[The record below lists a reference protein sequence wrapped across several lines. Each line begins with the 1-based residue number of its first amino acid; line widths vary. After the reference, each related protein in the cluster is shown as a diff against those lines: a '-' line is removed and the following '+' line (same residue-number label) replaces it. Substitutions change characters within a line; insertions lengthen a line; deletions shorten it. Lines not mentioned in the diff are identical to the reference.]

1 MTYRELVYMC
11 LDEIKLAS
19 DDSYITED
27 HILFLISKYRA
38 FLLRQK
44 YDKTNMPVSESN
56 YQCILITP
64 NKDTVPEVMSIAKPR
79 VFTITE
85 EEDKSPVTSFL
96 TYVSPHRYH
105 FIGENRI
112 LKPITYCTIDHN
124 KKLQCRNKELT
135 NVNIFAIFE
144 DIVKASEF
152 NLGNGKDVLDC
163 ECPIESE
170 LVSGVQELVVKDALG
185 IAYRPIDFINNAADD
200 LSKIGMAAG
209 NSRKQ

>member
-1 MTYRELVYMC
+1 MTYKELVYMC

-44 YDKTNMPVSESN
+44 YEKTNMPVSESN
-56 YQCILITP
+56 YQCILVTP
-64 NKDTVPEVMSIAKPR
+64 NEDTVPEVMSVAKPR

-85 EEDKSPVTSFL
+85 DEDKSTVTSFL

-124 KKLQCRNKELT
+124 KKLQCKNKTLKQA
-135 NVNIFAIFE
+135 NIYAVFE
-144 DIVKASEF
+144 DIVKTSEF
-152 NLGNGKDVLDC
+152 NLKDGADVLDC

-185 IAYRPIDFINNAADD
+185 IAYRPTDFINNASDD
-200 LSKIGMAAG
+200 LSKLGMAAG
-209 NSRKQ
+209 NSKKQ

>member
-44 YDKTNMPVSESN
+44 YEKTNMPVSESN
-56 YQCILITP
+56 YQCILVTP
-64 NKDTVPEVMSIAKPR
+64 NKDIVPEVMSVAKPR

-85 EEDKSPVTSFL
+85 GEGDTTTSFL

-112 LKPITYCTIDHN
+112 LKPIVYCTIDHN
-124 KKLQCRNKELT
+124 KKLQCKNKELT
-135 NVNIFAIFE
+135 NVNIFAVFE
-144 DIVKASEF
+144 DIVKVSEF
-152 NLGNGKDVLDC
+152 NLDGADVLDC

-185 IAYRPIDFINNAADD
+185 IAYRPKDTINNGNDD
-200 LSKIGMAAG
+200 LSTLGLATG
-209 NSRKQ
+209 NPKNNK

>member
-44 YDKTNMPVSESN
+44 YDKTTLPVAESN
-56 YQCILITP
+56 YQKIKVSTDSIIP
-64 NKDTVPEVMSIAKPR
+64 DVMGIAKPR
-79 VFTITE
+79 VYVGEGAAKVSYTF
-85 EEDKSPVTSFL
+85 VT
-96 TYVSPHRYH
+96 PHR
-105 FIGENRI
+105 FEFVGNNRI
-112 LKPITYCTIDHN
+112 IKPISYCTINDEN
-124 KKLQCRNKELT
+124 KLEFKATPDASTTINLYA
-135 NVNIFAIFE
+135 VFE
-144 DIVKASEF
+144 DCVKASEF
-152 NLGNGKDVLDC
+152 NPTGDILD
-163 ECPIESE
+163 EICPIEAE

-185 IAYRPIDFINNAADD
+185 IAYRPTDFINNASDD

-209 NSRKQ
+209 NSKKQ

>member
-44 YDKTNMPVSESN
+44 YEKTNMPVSESN
-56 YQCILITP
+56 YQCISVIR
-64 NKDTVPEVMSIAKPR
+64 NEDIVPEIMSVVKPR
-79 VFTITE
+79 VFTITGE
-85 EEDKSPVTSFL
+85 KDDTTTNFL

-105 FIGENRI
+105 FVGENRI

-124 KKLQCRNKELT
+124 KKLQCKNKELT
-135 NVNIFAIFE
+135 DVNIYAVFE

-152 NLGNGKDVLDC
+152 NLVDGADVLDC
-163 ECPIESE
+163 ECPIETD
-170 LVSGVQELVVKDALG
+170 LVSAVQELVVKDALG
-185 IAYRPIDFINNAADD
+185 IAYRPKDNMNNANDD
-200 LSKIGMAAG
+200 LSSLGIASG
-209 NSRKQ
+209 NPKNNK

>member
-44 YDKTNMPVSESN
+44 YDKTILPVAESN
-56 YQCILITP
+56 YQKIKVSTDSVIP
-64 NKDTVPEVMSIAKPR
+64 DVMGIAKPR
-79 VFTITE
+79 V
-85 EEDKSPVTSFL
+85 
-96 TYVSPHRYH
+96 YVGEGATKVSYTFVAPHR
-105 FIGENRI
+105 FEFVSNNRI
-112 LKPITYCTIDHN
+112 LKPISYCTINDEN
-124 KKLQCRNKELT
+124 KLEFKATPDASTTINLYA
-135 NVNIFAIFE
+135 VFE
-144 DIVKASEF
+144 DCVKASEF
-152 NLGNGKDVLDC
+152 NSTGDILD
-163 ECPIESE
+163 ETCPIESE

-185 IAYRPIDFINNAADD
+185 IAYRPTDFINNASDD

-209 NSRKQ
+209 NSKKQ

>member
-44 YDKTNMPVSESN
+44 YEKTNMPVSESN
-56 YQCILITP
+56 YQCISVTRNEDI
-64 NKDTVPEVMSIAKPR
+64 VPEIMSVAKPR
-79 VFTITE
+79 VFTITGE
-85 EEDKSPVTSFL
+85 KDDTTTNFL

-105 FIGENRI
+105 FVGENRI

-124 KKLQCRNKELT
+124 KKLQCKNKELT
-135 NVNIFAIFE
+135 GVNIFAVFE
-144 DIVKASEF
+144 DIVKVSEF
-152 NLGNGKDVLDC
+152 NLVDGADVLDC
-163 ECPIESE
+163 ECPIETD
-170 LVSGVQELVVKDALG
+170 LVSAVQELVVKDALG
-185 IAYRPIDFINNAADD
+185 IAYRPKDNMNNANDD
-200 LSKIGMAAG
+200 LSSLGIVSG
-209 NSRKQ
+209 NPKNNK